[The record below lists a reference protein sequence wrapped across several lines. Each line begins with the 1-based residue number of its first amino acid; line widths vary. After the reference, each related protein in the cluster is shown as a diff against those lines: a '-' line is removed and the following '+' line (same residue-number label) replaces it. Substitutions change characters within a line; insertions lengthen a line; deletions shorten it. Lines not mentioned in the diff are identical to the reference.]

1 MKLMT
6 KIPNN
11 LSRKSMPPIFIKLTL
26 KKHRWNF
33 RAIEL
38 SAVPLSAYFMHRT
51 VDIIQITIPSERKK
65 KKSDLNR
72 VLHIFSLK

>member
-11 LSRKSMPPIFIKLTL
+11 LTRKSMPPIFIKLTL
-26 KKHRWNF
+26 KKHGWNF

-38 SAVPLSAYFMHRT
+38 SAVPFSAYFIYRT
-51 VDIIQITIPSERKK
+51 ADIIQITTPSVRKK
-65 KKSDLNR
+65 IK
-72 VLHIFSLK
+72 I